1 MDQVK
6 IDEYYRNVKIMVAT
20 LYSLGKLVMERTQMD
35 DNEVVLLLNLDLL
48 SFLLYLCDDE
58 KPNNDEIQ
66 FIQQYTQIDIPP
78 EYWDHML
85 SDLNIDLTVFRVPQI
100 FDILIEFDNQLFR
113 QGAHNSIG
121 SMFISIYQVLGV
133 ALEGADRVINNKELD
148 KLKDYI
154 IELEKYYKNNYIG
167 SEPLEVDPINL
178 EVIKTISNSTD
189 DEHSKMPVN
198 DGISQKSANYFD
210 VTFMNKTYKVPEDV
224 TILIKSRSFVE
235 KEIIKLIH
243 ESSNMIVRY
252 SETEATKF
260 FLNFNDE
267 IQNYH
272 SIMLE
277 ACQGIVDDLIRRDIY
292 DVSVVDLA
300 GRLSGFKAVQEL
312 GNKAIIKVADEV
324 EKLAEE
330 KEAGENSA
338 YRSAANTITGSGIRF
353 FTNSFTS
360 LMVHSAVEKHIML
373 SQAKKAD
380 QQYEKA
386 VQKIQVACENALN
399 QICTSILIKD
409 FGIGFV
415 EIIETFNNE
424 LMENYLLELTLH
436 GKFNVDNIV
445 EYNEKRSDAILENM
459 SGALDKRQLLVQA
472 YEACPFN
479 IDVYKKMLEA
489 GYFDVNTLKDAKK
502 IFPVEILQSMVESKI
517 DGSLTSF
524 KKMDEYVAVLADYMD
539 IDEITVIKKFFSHYA
554 DSLIEPF
561 EGLKKCVKISIS

>member
-252 SETEATKF
+252 SETEATNF
-260 FLNFNDE
+260 F
-267 IQNYH
+267 
-272 SIMLE
+272 
-277 ACQGIVDDLIRRDIY
+277 
-292 DVSVVDLA
+292 
-300 GRLSGFKAVQEL
+300 
-312 GNKAIIKVADEV
+312 
-324 EKLAEE
+324 
-330 KEAGENSA
+330 
-338 YRSAANTITGSGIRF
+338 
-353 FTNSFTS
+353 
-360 LMVHSAVEKHIML
+360 
-373 SQAKKAD
+373 
-380 QQYEKA
+380 
-386 VQKIQVACENALN
+386 
-399 QICTSILIKD
+399 
-409 FGIGFV
+409 
-415 EIIETFNNE
+415 
-424 LMENYLLELTLH
+424 
-436 GKFNVDNIV
+436 
-445 EYNEKRSDAILENM
+445 
-459 SGALDKRQLLVQA
+459 
-472 YEACPFN
+472 
-479 IDVYKKMLEA
+479 
-489 GYFDVNTLKDAKK
+489 
-502 IFPVEILQSMVESKI
+502 
-517 DGSLTSF
+517 
-524 KKMDEYVAVLADYMD
+524 
-539 IDEITVIKKFFSHYA
+539 
-554 DSLIEPF
+554 
-561 EGLKKCVKISIS
+561 